1 MKLASSLV
9 ILGVSAREKV
19 DLRADLGDFNEVV
32 GEALITPSVAESFEE
47 IMGIPPNAR
56 MIKESFYFNYCL
68 NLKIFQYQN
77 FKIYFEKFLKI
88 FFLNAL
94 KSQLTLG
101 FPPLILPDQL
111 LSVEQCER
119 TSKNG
124 SSKKTKK
131 ERGSCQSGRTTAL
144 SKIF

>member
-68 NLKIFQYQN
+68 NLFDFYRRILN
-77 FKIYFEKFLKI
+77 YFNRLFKFL
-88 FFLNAL
+88 F
-94 KSQLTLG
+94 
-101 FPPLILPDQL
+101 
-111 LSVEQCER
+111 
-119 TSKNG
+119 
-124 SSKKTKK
+124 
-131 ERGSCQSGRTTAL
+131 
-144 SKIF
+144 